1 MLCLWGVVPACD
13 HFVARSWWPWW
24 CLLTIRWRC
33 GNCGASMAHVSGVEG
48 MVPSSPSVVP
58 SSRAQCAIT
67 AGHPPECL
75 YHPTQRLISSHPV
88 STHPDSSTATWSPP
102 HSQDQQFRC
111 DQCDY
116 ILAWEERVPLDP
128 HNPSTQLQIIF
139 ANSSD
144 WVEQTKVFR
153 VGIRLAQANGA
164 SNCCRIIFGRQSGT
178 SFNLRDYIQVSFNLP
193 LGIRAPSRL
202 STQLSIIASTCPHI
216 WTDYNEHLIYP
227 FTSSC

>member
-13 HFVARSWWPWW
+13 HFVARSWWSWW

-111 DQCDY
+111 DQCDC
-116 ILAWEERVPLDP
+116 ILAWEERVPL
-128 HNPSTQLQIIF
+128 STQSKHTIADHLRQQQWLSW
-139 ANSSD
+139 ANKSLPS
-144 WVEQTKVFR
+144 WNPACPSQRGFQ
-153 VGIRLAQANGA
+153 LL
-164 SNCCRIIFGRQSGT
+164 S
-178 SFNLRDYIQVSFNLP
+178 DYIRSAVRDVFQ
-193 LGIRAPSRL
+193 PSRL
-202 STQLSIIASTCPHI
+202 YSGIFQPSIR
-216 WTDYNEHLIYP
+216 D
-227 FTSSC
+227 

>member
-13 HFVARSWWPWW
+13 HFVAGSWWPWW

-116 ILAWEERVPLDP
+116 ILAWEGESAPIHTIQAHNCRSSPPTAVPEL
-128 HNPSTQLQIIF
+128 SKQK
-139 ANSSD
+139 SSELESGLPKPTGLPT
-144 WVEQTKVFR
+144 V
-153 VGIRLAQANGA
+153 VGLYSVG
-164 SNCCRIIFGRQSGT
+164 SPG
-178 SFNLRDYIQVSFNLP
+178 
-193 LGIRAPSRL
+193 RL
-202 STQLSIIASTCPHI
+202 STFEIIFRCLSTFH
-216 WTDYNEHLIYP
+216 
-227 FTSSC
+227 